1 VRFSVI
7 HPLIARAWLKLSAGA
22 ITFIAGD
29 GNSGKGRYLILSG
42 CFTIHAYS
50 SSMDGCRRLLKSLI
64 SQVDSMNDKEIDS
77 LKQNKTTPGVAR
89 WYAALTNSIN
99 GLKFGLKNEAAM
111 REEIILLLAAIPL
124 SIYLVE
130 SIWLRLAMVLS
141 ILFVLIVEVLNSALE
156 ATLDRVSEEYHQLTK
171 AAKDLGSLA
180 VLLAMMLAIS
190 IWVVAIFSE

>member
-1 VRFSVI
+1 
-7 HPLIARAWLKLSAGA
+7 
-22 ITFIAGD
+22 
-29 GNSGKGRYLILSG
+29 
-42 CFTIHAYS
+42 
-50 SSMDGCRRLLKSLI
+50 
-64 SQVDSMNDKEIDS
+64 MNDKEIDS